1 MVAVI
6 TKGNNQRTEKIKAD
20 AHEGPDQSS
29 VNYIHLVWGNE
40 TSPWRHSSLC
50 FCPNTTLL
58 LQNDLVEITTGG
70 FYQTYA
76 QVTFIDKEKEE
87 GTVTLVAN
95 ENVPGKAARKLSEA
109 EHRGG
114 TVSMSAV
121 IRLKNGDR
129 VKLHIKP
136 PSLILRDPSKTY
148 WGLYML
154 DKQKD
159 K

>member
-1 MVAVI
+1 MFGI
-6 TKGNNQRTEKIKAD
+6 T
-20 AHEGPDQSS
+20 
-29 VNYIHLVWGNE
+29 GNE

-70 FYQTYA
+70 FYYIYA
-76 QVTFIDKEKEE
+76 QVTFIDKETVE

-95 ENVPGKAARKLSEA
+95 ENVPGKAFRKLSEA

-114 TVSMSAV
+114 TVSMSAG
-121 IRLKNGDR
+121 IRLRNGDH

-136 PSLILRDPSKTY
+136 HPLILRDPPKTY
-148 WGLYML
+148 WGLYMPA
-154 DKQKD
+154 K
-159 K
+159 